1 MIHKTLIASAKAVDE
16 AEGIVE
22 AYTNTMGMVDAD
34 GDIVEPTAFDNSI
47 ESNLPIPVLSGHDQ
61 GRLIGKVIHAEPQHV
76 AGEEYRL
83 YTKIKMNMETEAGR
97 DAFSNVAGDYVRE
110 WSVGFNLLKESDTSQ
125 ESDGSAT
132 IRRIQNLDWVEV
144 SSVIRGSS
152 PSTETVAA
160 KSLKAMNTYP
170 TREEAEA
177 RATALGCSGSHSMTV
192 DGEDMYMPCR
202 THARYEQIIGRH
214 EYARTSI
221 HEEKGAIASHLTAWV
236 EDAWDGDL
244 MRGRIKGGAAV
255 LRSAHAWV
263 DPDGD
268 PELKS
273 SYKYLHHH
281 IGRNGQGGAANVRA
295 ITTAL
300 ANLNARRTSIP
311 ENDRRGVYNHLARH
325 LREAGR
331 KPSELRSADLPD
343 NSKPY
348 PNIHAARM
356 REPEDFDRF
365 RTTTETL
372 EGGEF
377 DGKQIEILHGREK
390 ETGDWEIASF
400 HLPAEEWTVDEAR
413 EWAETHGAIKFEPA
427 TGEEEDPDATDDAAS
442 DTAPIAA
449 SDTAERSLRLQRAK
463 LALHGIHNEEN

>member
-61 GRLIGKVIHAEPQHV
+61 GRLVGKVIHAEPQHV

-83 YTKIKMNMETEAGR
+83 YTKIQMNMETEAGR

-132 IRRIQNLDWVEV
+132 IRRIENLDWVEV

-160 KSLKAMNTYP
+160 KASPET
-170 TREEAEA
+170 T
-177 RATALGCSGSHSMTV
+177 
-192 DGEDMYMPCR
+192 
-202 THARYEQIIGRH
+202 
-214 EYARTSI
+214 
-221 HEEKGAIASHLTAWV
+221 EEKGAS
-236 EDAWDGDL
+236 
-244 MRGRIKGGAAV
+244 
-255 LRSAHAWV
+255 
-263 DPDGD
+263 
-268 PELKS
+268 
-273 SYKYLHHH
+273 
-281 IGRNGQGGAANVRA
+281 
-295 ITTAL
+295 
-300 ANLNARRTSIP
+300 
-311 ENDRRGVYNHLARH
+311 
-325 LREAGR
+325 
-331 KPSELRSADLPD
+331 DLPD

-348 PNIHAARM
+348 PNFHAVRM

-400 HLPAEEWTVDEAR
+400 HLPAGEWTVDEAR

-427 TGEEEDPDATDDAAS
+427 TGEEDPDATDDAAS

-463 LALHGIHNEEN
+463 LALHGIHNEEKLN